1 MNNNLSSLNNYLFES
16 LERINDDD
24 LTEEELDKEIKR
36 AETVNKIGNTII
48 ENARTQLQAVKFM
61 AEYDGSS
68 IDASKKTV
76 SAMLE
81 VRN

>member
-36 AETVNKIGNTII
+36 AETVNKIGNIII
-48 ENARTQLQAVKFM
+48 ENARIQLQAAKFM